1 MRSWIIYFVGLVSGL
16 ALSFVRTFTIEGAK
30 DIYHRITKTNK
41 PLFSTET
48 AKTADKALTR
58 AENVFQQ
65 SCDVEG
71 NLGYPW
77 KINDETVS
85 VEDITNGLDY
95 AMATIKDKYFQDRI
109 RSLKCELTKL
119 HDGTPRL
126 VEARLVLL
134 ENGSIDLEE
143 AKKARIRNGQAGL
156 ELAKEARTRFFKL
169 NVNG

>member
-16 ALSFVRTFTIEGAK
+16 ALSFVRAFTIEGAK
-30 DIYHRITKTNK
+30 GTYHRITKTNK

-48 AKTADKALTR
+48 AKTAGKALTR

-77 KINDETVS
+77 KINDETVT
-85 VEDITNGLDY
+85 VEDITNDLDY
-95 AMATIKDKYFQDRI
+95 AGAAIKDKYFRDCIKR
-109 RSLKCELTKL
+109 LKCELTKL
-119 HDGTPRL
+119 HEGTPRL
-126 VEARLVLL
+126 VEARHVPLG
-134 ENGSIDLEE
+134 NGSIDLEE
-143 AKKARIRNGQAGL
+143 ARKARIRNGQAGL
-156 ELAKEARTRFFKL
+156 GLAKEARTRFFKL